1 MLLSATKELISLHLD
16 KAAAQLRAE
25 ALEQNRALHLELQEL
40 KASSA
45 SLLHEVQSQ
54 IGNVEAKVSER
65 AIEKTLSILHHIK
78 QWILLVGTFMT
89 LALAVGAFFGYKN
102 LADSLTTTFT
112 NKVERWL
119 RFEDGDSDESMAL
132 DAMRTQALLDAYMVR
147 FARER
152 LDGRNGSLSLT
163 EAERQ
168 RLLAIL
174 QDPSSDVGQ
183 FSDALTI
190 ITRSRGLF
198 APAWMEDPT
207 GKALAQLVNDSS
219 LSQHK
224 QVLLL
229 ERLKFDRAFLP
240 FSRTLIADADHVWSM
255 KMLAFDN
262 LKLFED
268 PMALAF
274 AQANV
279 GKVDRYY
286 RSKLALYIAQNTG
299 SYAAVNEYAQFL
311 RETKPELWQSDLL
324 ELVGGLGG
332 ILPSTGE
339 LPLED
344 ISALIGDSVLLGA
357 GIRLTDLLGSRRLAL
372 ELDGGYAALV
382 EPGRWLNEPR
392 VIGAIIRHQPL
403 SPDWLARVVSFFQ
416 VNDQGYEL
424 ATLQLTLRDE
434 DRLLTQQGALGASDV
449 RGQVWLRVETV
460 PGGHRLSATWRDA
473 NTGRISVSGI
483 ESPQRLPT
491 SVFQLSFDPQLL
503 KSLTYQMRVYED
515 YL

>member
-1 MLLSATKELISLHLD
+1 MSSNEDLISLHLD

-25 ALEQNRALHLELQEL
+25 ALEQNRTLHLELEEL

-45 SLLHEVQSQ
+45 RLLQEAHSQ
-54 IGNVEAKVSER
+54 INNAEAKISEK
-65 AIEKTLSILHHIK
+65 AIEKTLAILGHIK
-78 QWILLVGTFMT
+78 QWILAIGTFIT
-89 LALAVGAFFGYKN
+89 LALTAGAFFGYKN
-102 LADSLTTTFT
+102 FTETLTTTFT

-119 RFEDGDSDESMAL
+119 LFADGASDESRAL

-152 LDGRNGSLSLT
+152 MDGRDASLSLT
-163 EAERQ
+163 KAELQ

-174 QDPSSDVGQ
+174 QTPSSDVGQ

-198 APAWMEDPT
+198 APPWMEDPA
-207 GKALAQLVNDSS
+207 GKALAQMVNDSS

-224 QVLLL
+224 RVLLL

-240 FSRTLIADADHVWSM
+240 SSRTLIVDPDYDWSM
-255 KMLAFDN
+255 RMLAFDN

-279 GKVDRYY
+279 AKADRRY
-286 RSKLALYIAQNTG
+286 RSKLALYIAQKTG
-299 SYAAVNEYAQFL
+299 SYAGLNEYAQFL
-311 RETKPELWQSDLL
+311 RKTKPELWQSDLL
-324 ELVGGLGG
+324 GLVGGLGG
-332 ILPSTGE
+332 VLPSNGE
-339 LPLED
+339 LPLDD

-357 GIRLTDLLGSRRLAL
+357 GIRLTDLMGNRRLAF
-372 ELDGGYAALV
+372 ELDGGYAALI

-392 VIGAIIRHQPL
+392 VIDAIVRHQSL
-403 SPDWLARVVSFFQ
+403 SADWLAKMVSFFQ
-416 VNDQGYEL
+416 IEDHGYDL
-424 ATLQLTLRDE
+424 ATLQLILRGE
-434 DRLLTQQGALGASDV
+434 DRLLTQQGAIGMSDV

-473 NTGRISVSGI
+473 NTGQISTSVI
-483 ESPQRLPT
+483 DSPQHLPM
-491 SVFQLSFDPQLL
+491 SFFQLSFDAQLL
-503 KSLTYQMRVYED
+503 KNLTYQMRIYDD

>member
-1 MLLSATKELISLHLD
+1 MSATTDLISLHLER
-16 KAAAQLRAE
+16 AAAQLRAE
-25 ALEQNRALHLELQEL
+25 TLEQNRALNLELQEL
-40 KASSA
+40 KSSSA
-45 SLLHEVQSQ
+45 RLLHEVQSQ
-54 IGNVEAKVSER
+54 ISNAEAKVSER
-65 AIEKTLSILHHIK
+65 AIEKTLSILQHIK
-78 QWILLVGTFMT
+78 QWILAVGTFIT

-102 LADSLTTTFT
+102 LADSLTNTFT
-112 NKVERWL
+112 NKVDRWL
-119 RFEDGDSDESMAL
+119 RFEDADSDESKAL

-168 RLLAIL
+168 RLLVIL
-174 QDPSSDVGQ
+174 QDPSSDVRQ

-198 APAWMEDPT
+198 APAWMDDPT
-207 GKALAQLVNDSS
+207 GKALAHLVNDSS
-219 LSQHK
+219 LNQHK
-224 QVLLL
+224 RVLLL

-240 FSRTLIADADHVWSM
+240 FSRNLIADVDNDWSM

-279 GKVDRYY
+279 GKADRYY
-286 RSKLALYIAQNTG
+286 RSKLALYIAQKTG

-311 RETKPELWQSDLL
+311 RQTKPELWQSDLL
-324 ELVGGLGG
+324 ELVGGIGG
-332 ILPSTGE
+332 VLPNSGE

-357 GIRLTDLLGSRRLAL
+357 GIRLTDEFGSRRLAL

-392 VIGAIIRHQPL
+392 VIGAIIQQRPL
-403 SPDWLARVVSFFQ
+403 SLDWLARIVSFFQ
-416 VNDQGYEL
+416 VDDHGYEL
-424 ATLQLTLRDE
+424 ATLQLTLRDT
-434 DRLLTQQGALGASDV
+434 DRLMTQQGAVGAGDV

-460 PGGHRLSATWRDA
+460 PGGHRLSATWRNA
-473 NTGRISVSGI
+473 STGRISTSVI
-483 ESPQRLPT
+483 ESPQRLPK
-491 SVFQLSFDPQLL
+491 SIFQLSFDPQLL
-503 KSLTYQMRVYED
+503 KSLTYQMRTYED